1 MQRPGEAR
9 VERRNAASEEMA
21 YVRRIIVDPDPVL
34 HKVAKKVS
42 GLELKMPL
50 TQQLIDDMIETMHD
64 APGIGLAAPQVG
76 IGKRIIVVH
85 VGEEEGP
92 YAVVNPVL
100 SDFQGDVVATEGCLS
115 IPGIIGDVTRAL
127 SCTVNGLDRK
137 GKKFHLEAEGLLAR
151 CFQHE
156 VDHLD
161 GVLITDKAQN
171 IREAVPAQRESAEE
185 EDAQAR
191 VEI

>member
-1 MQRPGEAR
+1 
-9 VERRNAASEEMA
+9 MA
-21 YVRRIIVDPDPVL
+21 YVRRIVSDPEPIL

-42 GLELKMPL
+42 DLELKMPL
-50 TQQLIDDMIETMHD
+50 TQQLIDDMIETMHE

-85 VGEEEGP
+85 IGEDDP
-92 YAVVNPVL
+92 YVVVNPVL
-100 SDFQGDVVATEGCLS
+100 DNFEGEAMATEGCLS
-115 IPGIIGDVTRAL
+115 IPGLVGDVTRAEK
-127 SCTVNGLDRK
+127 CTVTGVDRH
-137 GKKFHLEAEGLLAR
+137 GRKFRLAAEGLVAR

-161 GVLITDKAQN
+161 GVLITDKAVN
-171 IREAVPAQRESAEE
+171 IREAVPVEAEAAASDE
-185 EDAQAR
+185 AT

>member
-1 MQRPGEAR
+1 
-9 VERRNAASEEMA
+9 MA
-21 YVRRIIVDPDPVL
+21 YVRRIVTDPDPIL

-42 GLELKMPL
+42 DLELKMPL

-76 IGKRIIVVH
+76 IGKRIIIVH
-85 VGEEEGP
+85 VGEDHGP

-100 SDFQGDVVATEGCLS
+100 ESVEGEAVATEGCLS
-115 IPGIIGDVTRAL
+115 IPGIVGDVKRFER
-127 SCTVNGLDRK
+127 CTIAGVDRK
-137 GKKFHLEAEGLLAR
+137 GRKFRLEADGLVAR

-156 VDHLD
+156 IDHLD
-161 GVLITDKAQN
+161 GVLITDKAEN
-171 IREAVPAQRESAEE
+171 IREAVLVEAEI
-185 EDAQAR
+185 AQADDEEA